1 MVNPYQKTF
10 QHPFSVDFGPSLCGL
25 VAGAF
30 MMAHANEQQNVD
42 TILHSA
48 TAYAMFGSAILHA
61 LMQLDARFTLAYACC
76 VACGAVSFLCA
87 APLIKTWAESH
98 DIMGHVL
105 LFSALVA
112 ALAFFLLCTIVLF
125 MVHGGGMVPYG
136 ASVPPPSFLSPAAL
150 RPSYTYTTSAVG
162 TDSLHTGNGRL
173 HPNGSGHGL
182 DAALHMNGLNGLN
195 NPNGLNGRSLQSTA
209 VADDANI

>member
-125 MVHGGGMVPYG
+125 MVHGGGMVPNG
-136 ASVPPPSFLSPAAL
+136 ASMPSPSFLSTAAAP
-150 RPSYTYTTSAVG
+150 RPTYTSAVA
-162 TDSLHTGNGRL
+162 TDHT
-173 HPNGSGHGL
+173 GSGHGHINGSNGL
-182 DAALHMNGLNGLN
+182 DASFHMNGLNNLN
-195 NPNGLNGRSLQSTA
+195 NLNGFNGRSLQSTA
-209 VADDANI
+209 VTDVVNI